1 MNKQYKDF
9 AIENIISGKGMPCNY
24 GGLRITLNY
33 FMTDEEVLYILKSLK
48 YINDNLDQFRS
59 YYTYNPNNNH
69 WELTK

>member
-1 MNKQYKDF
+1 
-9 AIENIISGKGMPCNY
+9 MPCNY

-59 YYTYNPNNNH
+59 YYTYITNNNH